1 MYMCKETIRR
11 AVVQKFN
18 DAKGWA
24 LENIDQLYNKI
35 DDKAEANTIINSL
48 KICDPA
54 VGSGHFLVS
63 ALNEIMSIKSD
74 LKILQDD
81 SGKTLRDYEL
91 EVVNDE
97 LVITVDDEL
106 FQYHPDNKEASRV
119 QRTIFREKQ
128 TIIEN
133 CLFGVDINPNSVKI
147 CQLRLWVEL
156 LKHAYY
162 NEDKQLETLPNID
175 INIKCGNSLIS
186 RFGLDEDMSDVFTKK
201 GYSQTEYLTAV
212 TAYKQAP
219 DKDAKAKLREFL
231 SKIKSEFHTN
241 LYARDPRKKT
251 LSGWRG
257 QLNLLENKEQLGDLF
272 EKVSDKK
279 ITIKITKLQK
289 DINQLEQELKD
300 EEDGRFYEINNAFE
314 WRFEFPEVL
323 EEDGSYRGFDVV
335 IGNPPY
341 IRQEEFKEI
350 KEYLKTDYETYAGT
364 ADLFVYFVEQGM
376 RIASDDAQFVYILP
390 NKWMRAGYGSKMRAW
405 VAQFDIDK
413 IIDFGDLP
421 VFEEATTYPC
431 IWQMSKSEDV
441 DKTFTAAILDTLE
454 YDTGLSNH
462 IDQEKFTVN
471 QELLSDSGWSL
482 VDDKTQGLLEKIKSA
497 GVPLGEYVDGKI
509 YYGIKTGLNEAFVID
524 EATKNKLIAE
534 DPKSAEVIKPFLAGR
549 DIKRYE
555 TPEASRWLI
564 FTRRGIALKDYPA
577 IENYLLQYRER
588 LEPKP
593 KDWTEGKWKGRKSG
607 SYKWYEIQDAVDYYN
622 EFEKNKV
629 MLPDISIKCQAILEE
644 KGAYCV
650 NTAYII
656 PEMTKIDL
664 AILNSRLSLFFYSN
678 LTQTIRGGY
687 FRFIRQYLEQIPIA
701 VIKSELS
708 KKLESIVENVIDS
721 KNNNIDTSKLES
733 QIDLMVYKLYGLT
746 YDEVLMVEAS
756 VGDGSFGV
764 SEAEYEAFQVI

>member
-1 MYMCKETIRR
+1 
-11 AVVQKFN
+11 
-18 DAKGWA
+18 
-24 LENIDQLYNKI
+24 
-35 DDKAEANTIINSL
+35 
-48 KICDPA
+48 
-54 VGSGHFLVS
+54 
-63 ALNEIMSIKSD
+63 
-74 LKILQDD
+74 
-81 SGKTLRDYEL
+81 
-91 EVVNDE
+91 
-97 LVITVDDEL
+97 
-106 FQYHPDNKEASRV
+106 
-119 QRTIFREKQ
+119 
-128 TIIEN
+128 
-133 CLFGVDINPNSVKI
+133 
-147 CQLRLWVEL
+147 
-156 LKHAYY
+156 
-162 NEDKQLETLPNID
+162 
-175 INIKCGNSLIS
+175 
-186 RFGLDEDMSDVFTKK
+186 
-201 GYSQTEYLTAV
+201 
-212 TAYKQAP
+212 
-219 DKDAKAKLREFL
+219 
-231 SKIKSEFHTN
+231 
-241 LYARDPRKKT
+241 
-251 LSGWRG
+251 
-257 QLNLLENKEQLGDLF
+257 
-272 EKVSDKK
+272 
-279 ITIKITKLQK
+279 
-289 DINQLEQELKD
+289 
-300 EEDGRFYEINNAFE
+300 
-314 WRFEFPEVL
+314 VL
-323 EEDGSYRGFDVV
+323 EEDGGYRGFDVV

-497 GVPLGEYVDGKI
+497 
-509 YYGIKTGLNEAFVID
+509 
-524 EATKNKLIAE
+524 
-534 DPKSAEVIKPFLAGR
+534 
-549 DIKRYE
+549 
-555 TPEASRWLI
+555 WLI

-650 NTAYII
+650 NTAYIM

-764 SEAEYEAFQVI
+764 SEAEYNQYLV